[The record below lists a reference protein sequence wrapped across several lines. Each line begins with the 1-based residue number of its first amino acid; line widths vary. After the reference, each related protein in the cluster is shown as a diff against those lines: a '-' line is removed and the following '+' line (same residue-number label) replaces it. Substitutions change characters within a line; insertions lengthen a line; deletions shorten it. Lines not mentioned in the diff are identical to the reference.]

1 VVVLVVL
8 SGCGGSGRTEYGF
21 PTVVVGR
28 VVEESR
34 RDVSG
39 IEFEREPGECSRVG
53 GSIDSVELS
62 VTCGDEQA
70 DPVRTGPDGQ
80 FEIAIDPEC
89 EPHLLR
95 VEIHSE
101 GFAGIVFSF
110 GDLLDASSPDAWN
123 EPWCVRLVADPGCP
137 ATGPSEAQR

>member
-1 VVVLVVL
+1 MVLVWTL
-8 SGCGGSGRTEYGF
+8 GGCGGSGRTEYGF

-39 IEFEREPGECSRVG
+39 IEFESASGECSRIG
-53 GSIDSVELS
+53 GPIDAVEL
-62 VTCGDEQA
+62 TIRCGDGRA
-70 DPVRTGPDGQ
+70 DSVRTGPDGR
-80 FEIAIDPEC
+80 FEIGIDPEC
-89 EPHLLR
+89 ERHLLR